1 MVASGFEF
9 SGNAG
14 GTIRGSVVNLAD
26 SYFIVKGTAPLSFDH
41 QNANP
46 NPAGLIRPYVLVCV
60 PRSYEE

>member
-1 MVASGFEF
+1 
-9 SGNAG
+9 
-14 GTIRGSVVNLAD
+14 VVNLAD